1 MNLTYEQIY
10 SALPN
15 LGPAERH
22 WLCKALAHM
31 LGVAVNETDPAAVA
45 VGSLTSRELNDQWL
59 AANEDNYRGQWVALK
74 DGALIAH
81 SSDGKA
87 FVKAVKDSGVDCPFL
102 LLIPLPK
109 DLIRASCPDII
120 ALFSIAPLVYY
131 RSCPS
136 LILGSSQK

>member
-15 LGPAERH
+15 LGSAERH
-22 WLCKALAHM
+22 RLFEALAHM

-59 AANEDNYRGQWVALK
+59 AANADNYRGQWVALK
-74 DGALIAH
+74 DGVLIAH

-109 DLIRASCPDII
+109 DSPQIANLKNLLKEGAISRAERDLRL
-120 ALFSIAPLVYY
+120 AEE
-131 RSCPS
+131 
-136 LILGSSQK
+136 

>member
-15 LGPAERH
+15 LGPAERRR
-22 WLCKALAHM
+22 LFAALAQM
-31 LGVAVNETDPAAVA
+31 LGVAVNETAPAAVA
-45 VGSLTSRELNDQWL
+45 AGSLTSRELNDQWL

-74 DGALIAH
+74 DGVLIAH

-102 LLIPLPK
+102 LFIPLPK
-109 DLIRASCPDII
+109 D
-120 ALFSIAPLVYY
+120 APQIGSWDLLLPNDNAT
-131 RSCPS
+131 PS
-136 LILGSSQK
+136 PIH